1 MTDLVSAYQRREVHE
16 AERILRE
23 NKRTIM
29 DDPFIRAYIDDVL
42 RGLRT
47 QYLIDLIKPYTRIE
61 LGFLARQLNVTP
73 ADVEALLM
81 TLILDGKVSGKID
94 QVHARLELDNAAR
107 RGGNLNERRYRA
119 LGRWQKE
126 VASLS
131 GTVQEKHGNGAGG
144 GASVVQGSFG
154 GLGRMAMGIG
164 PGLG

>member
-29 DDPFIRAYIDDVL
+29 DDAFIRAYIDDVL

-73 ADVEALLM
+73 AEVEALLM
-81 TLILDGKVSGKID
+81 TLILDGKIAGKID
-94 QVHARLELDNAAR
+94 QVHARLELDNGAR
-107 RGGNLNERRYRA
+107 RGGDLNEKRYKA
-119 LGRWQKE
+119 LDRWARE
-126 VASLS
+126 VANLS
-131 GTVQEKHGNGAGG
+131 ATVQDKHGGGAGG
-144 GASVVQGSFG
+144 GASAAQGAFG
-154 GLGRMAMGIG
+154 GLGRLAMGIG
-164 PGLG
+164 PGLA